1 MIKEKIIELAKKYE
15 DYTKSVR
22 GYLHEYPENSGVEF
36 ETSKYLKNEARELG
50 LEVVDAEGTGFIAI
64 LDTKRPGKTI
74 GIRAD
79 IDALPMDEAEENLVG
94 KKKYV
99 SKNLGSCHA
108 CGHDAHM
115 AVGLT
120 VAKIFTDLKDELNGK
135 IIFIFEEDEETNYG
149 IPKMLKLLR
158 NYHFDA
164 IYGNHSASFIESGK
178 FAMEAGP
185 RMAGTAVIDMY
196 IKGRGGHGS
205 RPDLSI
211 NPIFATAQV
220 LSGLATAWANQ
231 IDVTKTVTLGIA
243 QVIGGRQ
250 FNIFPDDVYVAG
262 TLRFFDMEEG
272 AKALEVVK
280 NVSENIAKANLCTVE
295 FTEKMRVSL
304 NPVVNDEH
312 LAKVARQSIIDV
324 YGEESLV
331 DGITWFASETFSKYS
346 ELCPTVFTNFGIA
359 NKEVGS
365 GAEHHNVH
373 FDIDEDA
380 LLPTVTITA
389 LINYD
394 ILNS

>member
-1 MIKEKIIELAKKYE
+1 MKNKIVELAKKYE
-15 DYTKSVR
+15 EYTKSTR

-36 ETSKYLKNEARELG
+36 ETSKYLKNEAKNLG
-50 LEVVDAEGTGFIAI
+50 LEVVEAEGTGFIAI
-64 LDTKRPGKTI
+64 LDTGKPGKTI

-120 VAKIFTDLKDELNGK
+120 VAKIFTDIKDELTGR

-158 NYHFDA
+158 NYKFDA
-164 IYGNHSASFIESGK
+164 IYGNHSASFVESGK
-178 FAMEAGP
+178 FALEAGP

-196 IKGRGGHGS
+196 VKGRGGHGS

-211 NPIFATAQV
+211 NPIFGAAQI
-220 LSGLATAWANQ
+220 LSGLGTAWANQ

-250 FNIFPDDVYVAG
+250 FNIFPDDVYIAG

-272 AKALEVVK
+272 VKALEIVK

-295 FTEKMRVSL
+295 FTEKMRISL
-304 NPVVNDEH
+304 NPVTNDDK
-312 LAKVARQSIIDV
+312 LAGIAMNAVREQF
-324 YGEESLV
+324 GEEALIKDV
-331 DGITWFASETFSKYS
+331 KWFASETFSKYS
-346 ELCPTVFTNFGIA
+346 ELCPTVLNFFGIK
-359 NKEVGS
+359 NDEFGS
-365 GAEHHNVH
+365 GAEHHNVR
-373 FDIDEDA
+373 FDIDEAA
-380 LLPTVTITA
+380 LLPAVTATA